1 MWQPRTCWSLRI
13 HRTEIRR
20 PCGIAS
26 RDTSASVVPK
36 RKSPST
42 QATSGE
48 FGAAKAPSGQS
59 TKLGNVERNAA
70 LLRLAPG
77 TYSCAA
83 AETGEVKP
91 IAIPRSAAVN
101 LLIADKRL
109 HGPTRGRLRF
119 PLVVLD
125 QRDTKTPRSLGQTSG
140 HSDL

>member
-91 IAIPRSAAVN
+91 IAIVRIAVN
-101 LLIADKRL
+101 LLIANKRL
-109 HGPTRGRLRF
+109 YEPTRGRLRF

>member
-26 RDTSASVVPK
+26 RDTSARVVPK

-42 QATSGE
+42 QATIGE
-48 FGAAKAPSGQS
+48 FGAAKVPSGQS

-77 TYSCAA
+77 TYSCPAA
-83 AETGEVKP
+83 TTGEIKA
-91 IAIPRSAAVN
+91 IAIARIAAVDF
-101 LLIADKRL
+101 LIANKRPR
-109 HGPTRGRLRF
+109 GATRRRRPF
-119 PLVVLD
+119 RRVVLER
-125 QRDTKTPRSLGQTSG
+125 RDTKTPRSVGQTSG
-140 HSDL
+140 HSCP